1 MGRAADVEASVVDVD
16 GAGASVIDVDGAGA
30 SVVDVDG
37 AGASVVDVDSAGTSV
52 VDVDST
58 GTSTESG
65 CETSGSTMGSTEVE
79 DSVDLSGSGSEVEV
93 SDAVTEG
100 FTSACSGDFGTE
112 KEVLVEMGEPGTGVS
127 GAVDSA
133 GVVVDSVSS
142 GLSEGVRADVFA

>member
-1 MGRAADVEASVVDVD
+1 MGTAADVGASVV
-16 GAGASVIDVDGAGA
+16 DVDGAGA

-37 AGASVVDVDSAGTSV
+37 AGASVVDVDGAGTS
-52 VDVDST
+52 VDST
-58 GTSTESG
+58 GTSTESD
-65 CETSGSTMGSTEVE
+65 CETSGSTMGSTEVQVE
-79 DSVDLSGSGSEVEV
+79 GSVDLLGSGPEIEV

>member
-1 MGRAADVEASVVDVD
+1 MGTAADVEASVVDVD
-16 GAGASVIDVDGAGA
+16 GAGASVI
-30 SVVDVDG
+30 DVDG

-65 CETSGSTMGSTEVE
+65 CETSGSTMGSTEVEVE